1 MFDDLSKESSAL
13 LVSMYKRY
21 LELRK
26 VGEPRFNA
34 RFFGDVE
41 TVKSETGIRLSN
53 DDVSDIVY
61 WLRECGYVVC
71 READGYMDYIAIT
84 EKAIAVCE
92 RRFVNGLKAV
102 GEALAALKEFF
113 L

>member
-1 MFDDLSKESSAL
+1 MFDDLSKESNAL

-34 RFFGDVE
+34 RYFGDVE
-41 TVKSETGIRLSN
+41 TVKIATGIRLSN

-71 READGYMDYIAIT
+71 READGYMDYISIT
-84 EKAIAVCE
+84 EKTIALCE

-102 GEALAALKEFF
+102 LDALSDLKDFF